1 LKQGGAV
8 CGQGVLG
15 MDQGAFLAASAQ
27 SHRTNPKGL
36 GND

>member
-1 LKQGGAV
+1 
-8 CGQGVLG
+8 